1 MEIEGARVPDL
12 GQASPNGDL
21 LDRDVVS
28 DAHVDVTAATSAAVK
43 LTDAGDDVTQWRSES
58 SFSVSKADVGSYQH
72 SKNLYVITLSTVAP
86 GRAADAGTV
95 SAKRRWDDF
104 CLLRG
109 ILVERLKGSIV
120 PGLPPQGSAT
130 ASSLEI
136 FVQKCAESRVLNDPL
151 LTSNSPVSPVL
162 PRRGDEPAPTVVL
175 QLCEPLKDFATMTES
190 EWEST
195 YAPKGFMSNTKSK
208 VHGSNQRLL
217 EALKTQ
223 VSRTTGKEVVPER
236 YASLYAYL
244 NQLEE
249 HVGAARQQL
258 EGFFT
263 VHDEMVDDLGEVA
276 ARLEDLAAVEKKVD
290 TSLGQALTRVATF
303 TGALSVKSMP
313 PPHGGSERHALDLLS
328 HYVSTFPCVRTVLY
342 HIHSVEGTLAKKRR
356 QLHDLKM
363 KRGTADGAAKVN
375 NQIDHLTEE
384 VKDLA
389 SALSAC
395 ESVFRRDWIDFRRR
409 LKDVC
414 GLPFS
419 LSPPP
424 PPAVAAS
431 PCLHSFFTHPAQ
443 DWKSLTQ
450 GFVEQKAATH
460 LACLVTEYTP
470 VST

>member
-12 GQASPNGDL
+12 GQASPNSDL

-58 SFSVSKADVGSYQH
+58 IFSVSKADVGSYQH
-72 SKNLYVITLSTVAP
+72 SKNLYVITLSTVDKAP
-86 GRAADAGTV
+86 RRGSSAGSADAGTV

-109 ILVERLKGSIV
+109 ILVDRLKGSIV

-136 FVQKCAESRVLNDPL
+136 FVQKCSESRVLNDPL

-162 PRRGDEPAPTVVL
+162 PRHSDDPAPTVVL

-244 NQLEE
+244 QQMEE
-249 HVGAARQQL
+249 NVGAARQQL

-263 VHDEMVDDLGEVA
+263 VHGEMVDDLGEVA
-276 ARLEDLAAVEKKVD
+276 ARLEDLAAVEKKTD
-290 TSLGQALTRVATF
+290 ASLAQALTRVAAF
-303 TGALSVKSMP
+303 TGALSVKSTP

-389 SALSAC
+389 SSLSAC
-395 ESVFRRDWIDFRRR
+395 ESVFRRDWIDFRMR
-409 LKDVC
+409 LKD
-414 GLPFS
+414 
-419 LSPPP
+419 
-424 PPAVAAS
+424 
-431 PCLHSFFTHPAQ
+431 
-443 DWKSLTQ
+443 DWKLLTQ
-450 GFVEQKAATH
+450 GFVQQKAATH